1 MVLKLK
7 FFQALTL
14 AGACAL
20 PALLPF
26 SARAEVLISSDRG
39 VSLDLPGR
47 WTALEPESDAVVLQA
62 ENDHAEIK
70 VRALPQALT
79 DTEFKAKLQAT
90 QRKLKKSGVVARKI
104 YDIPTAGGAR
114 FCFIEFDSEG
124 RRYQSGYFTLAGRS
138 YGLLAADLT
147 VAEFRAIPASLAP
160 PAAQATP
167 APAAP
172 ALPQPL
178 SQPPA
183 AAPDGDPGAL
193 AAPPSETLPETAA
206 PAADLA
212 PLPERKVGGS
222 LWLLLLVV
230 LVSAGALGYRAYAG
244 KRREAQEESPLPAS
258 AVSFHIEKFYPA
270 FNTVFNIRNAAGQ
283 EYRAVS
289 PRLPTLLLGTGI
301 VLYLLIKASV
311 QGLMFAGVEFESV
324 PVFILS
330 GLSSLLSLSNLLIGL
345 GAILFFFFRKKMKL
359 YDASGSLLLDVC
371 QKRFSFGSQYFM
383 VRDASGTEGARI
395 RRVGLVFVRRRWQL
409 QDLEGNV
416 LLDVREDS
424 AGRAL
429 ARKFLGHLWGLLR
442 TNYVIS
448 AGEQE
453 VGEIKREWA
462 IWNRYN
468 LRLQPPQGLD
478 PELALA
484 TALFVDIADP
494 DRWHP
499 WHG

>member
-1 MVLKLK
+1 
-7 FFQALTL
+7 
-14 AGACAL
+14 
-20 PALLPF
+20 
-26 SARAEVLISSDRG
+26 
-39 VSLDLPGR
+39 
-47 WTALEPESDAVVLQA
+47 
-62 ENDHAEIK
+62 
-70 VRALPQALT
+70 
-79 DTEFKAKLQAT
+79 
-90 QRKLKKSGVVARKI
+90 
-104 YDIPTAGGAR
+104 
-114 FCFIEFDSEG
+114 
-124 RRYQSGYFTLAGRS
+124 
-138 YGLLAADLT
+138 
-147 VAEFRAIPASLAP
+147 
-160 PAAQATP
+160 
-167 APAAP
+167 
-172 ALPQPL
+172 
-178 SQPPA
+178 
-183 AAPDGDPGAL
+183 
-193 AAPPSETLPETAA
+193 
-206 PAADLA
+206 
-212 PLPERKVGGS
+212 
-222 LWLLLLVV
+222 
-230 LVSAGALGYRAYAG
+230 
-244 KRREAQEESPLPAS
+244 
-258 AVSFHIEKFYPA
+258 
-270 FNTVFNIRNAAGQ
+270 
-283 EYRAVS
+283 
-289 PRLPTLLLGTGI
+289 
-301 VLYLLIKASV
+301 
-311 QGLMFAGVEFESV
+311 
-324 PVFILS
+324 
-330 GLSSLLSLSNLLIGL
+330 L

-359 YDASGSLLLDVC
+359 YDASGNLLLDVC

-395 RRVGLVFVRRRWQL
+395 RRVGLVLVRRRWQL